1 MAFKEEIKEKPN
13 LSVLALVS
21 FIASFATARTFTT
34 FFPTTS
40 LIIGGLHIHHFWYGL
55 AMLAVGGWLGI
66 SYESERI
73 NRLAAVLF
81 GLGGGLIGDE
91 VGLLLTFGNYWTELT
106 YNVVIGFLAVMSIIV
121 LVNKYSSVMRKE
133 FTEFLQSNAS
143 LYVGIFLA
151 AVSLAFVLETGNEV
165 IIYIFSGLSIV
176 GFIIVLFYFVQRI
189 RAKQPKTS

>member
-91 VGLLLTFGNYWTELT
+91 VGLLLTFGNYWSELT
-106 YNVVIGFLAVMSIIV
+106 YNVVIAFLAVMSIII
-121 LVNKYSSVMRKE
+121 LVSRYSSIMRKE

-151 AVSLAFVLETGNEV
+151 AVSLAFVLETDNEV
-165 IIYIFSGLSIV
+165 IVYIFSSLTIV
-176 GFIIVLFYFVQRI
+176 GFIIVLSYFVQRI
-189 RAKQPKTS
+189 RAKQLKIS